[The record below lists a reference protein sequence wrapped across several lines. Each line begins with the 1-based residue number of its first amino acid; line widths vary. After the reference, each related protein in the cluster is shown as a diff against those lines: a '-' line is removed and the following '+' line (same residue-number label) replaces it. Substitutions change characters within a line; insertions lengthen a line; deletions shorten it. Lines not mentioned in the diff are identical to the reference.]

1 MNGRNQY
8 NIVKQLSFNC
18 CCAVAMSCLTLCN
31 PKDFSMPGFP
41 VLHLSPRV
49 CSNTCPLS
57 RWCPRAISSSVAP
70 LSSCP
75 QSAPASGSFPM
86 SWHFASVGQS
96 IVASAPA
103 SVFPMNTQG
112 SISFRIDWFDLLAVQ
127 GTLKSLLKHH
137 NLKASVL
144 WGSAFFMVQLISI
157 DDYWK
162 SHSSDHMDL
171 CCVQN

>member
-137 NLKASVL
+137 NLKASIL
-144 WGSAFFMVQLISI
+144 WQCCTHEIFSPFFL
-157 DDYWK
+157 W
-162 SHSSDHMDL
+162 SHSKEL
-171 CCVQN
+171 PKL